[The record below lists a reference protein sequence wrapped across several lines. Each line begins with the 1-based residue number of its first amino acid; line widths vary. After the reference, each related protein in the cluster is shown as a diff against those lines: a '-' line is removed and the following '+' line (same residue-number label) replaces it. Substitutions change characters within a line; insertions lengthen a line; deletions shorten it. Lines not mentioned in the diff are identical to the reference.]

1 MLQYIVKRLL
11 LTIPLIFGVCTIS
24 FFLIHL
30 IPGDPVDIMLGEQA
44 SLEEKISLRKELG
57 LDQSIAVQYGHFLKG
72 LVRLDLGRS
81 LQSGRPVVEEIAK
94 RFPATAELTI
104 AAMLIAIFFALP
116 LGTIAA
122 VKQHSLFDQIIMS
135 VGLLGMS
142 VPGFWLGPMLI
153 LVFSIQL
160 DLLPVSERGGI
171 EHLILPAISLAL
183 ALGSILLRMTRASML
198 EVIKEDYIRTARSK
212 GLSERTIYFKH
223 ALRNAMMP
231 IITIIGL
238 QFGALLTGT
247 VITET
252 IFDWPG
258 VGTLLFSGIQ
268 QRNYPQVQACIIFI
282 SVTYV
287 LVNLLVDLAYAWAN
301 PKVRYE

>member
-1 MLQYIVKRLL
+1 MFQYIVKRLL
-11 LTIPLIFGVCTIS
+11 ITIPLIIGVCTIS

-44 SLEEKISLRKELG
+44 SMEEKISLRKELG
-57 LDQSIAVQYGHFLKG
+57 LDQPILKQYGSFLTG
-72 LVRLDLGRS
+72 LATFDLGRS
-81 LQSGRPVVEEIAK
+81 LQSGRPVTEEIAK
-94 RFPATAELTI
+94 RFPATVELTL
-104 AAMLIAIFFALP
+104 AAMIMAIVFAIP
-116 LGTIAA
+116 LGIIAA
-122 VKQHSLFDQIIMS
+122 VKQHSFFDQAIMS

-153 LVFSIQL
+153 LIFSIQL

-171 EHLILPAISLAL
+171 EHLILPALSLAL

-198 EVIKEDYIRTARSK
+198 EVIREDYIRTAKSK
-212 GLSERTIYFKH
+212 GLGSRAIYFKH

-258 VGTLLFSGIQ
+258 IGTLLYSGIQ

-282 SVTYV
+282 SVIYV
-287 LVNLLVDLAYAWAN
+287 LVNLFVDIAYAWAN

>member
-1 MLQYIVKRLL
+1 MFQYIVKRLL
-11 LTIPLIFGVCTIS
+11 ITIPLIIGVCTIS

-44 SLEEKISLRKELG
+44 SLEEKNSLRKELG
-57 LDQSIAVQYGHFLKG
+57 LDRPILAQYGAFLNG
-72 LVRLDLGRS
+72 LAKFDLGRS
-81 LQSGRPVVEEIAK
+81 LQSGRPVTEEIAK
-94 RFPATAELTI
+94 RFPATVELTL
-104 AAMLIAIFFALP
+104 AAMLIAIIFAIP
-116 LGTIAA
+116 LGIIAA
-122 VKQHSLFDQIIMS
+122 VKQHSIFDQAIMS
-135 VGLLGMS
+135 IGLLGMS

-153 LVFSIQL
+153 LIFSIQL

-171 EHLILPAISLAL
+171 EHLILPALSLAL

-198 EVIKEDYIRTARSK
+198 EVIKEDYIRTAKSK
-212 GLSERTIYFKH
+212 GLSSRAIYFKH
-223 ALRNAMMP
+223 ALRNALMP

-258 VGTLLFSGIQ
+258 VGTLLYSGIQ

-282 SVTYV
+282 SVIYV
-287 LVNLLVDLAYAWAN
+287 LVNLFVDIAYAWAN